1 MAEYHVNS
9 KICND
14 RVPPQTSFVFYGKFT
29 IVRTGAFICTSIAAF
44 TATSY
49 RVATYAKHLTCH
61 RCTFKEYG
69 NFPGQVTI

>member
-1 MAEYHVNS
+1 MAEYHVTSN
-9 KICND
+9 ICD
-14 RVPPQTSFVFYGKFT
+14 DLVPPRTPFVFNSKFT

-49 RVATYAKHLTCH
+49 RVATYAKHLIGH
-61 RCTFKEYG
+61 RCTFKEYW